1 MPCSDFAF
9 LEKRNFTVFQFCESL
24 TSNLQF
30 DKCIKNLKITLR
42 VKFQI
47 FEKYKKLKL
56 EVTLKP
62 EMKMVFPKTFSNQKN
77 KR

>member
-42 VKFQI
+42 VKFKN
-47 FEKYKKLKL
+47 FEKYKKFKL
-56 EVTLKP
+56 EITLKP
-62 EMKMVFPKTFSNQKN
+62 EMKMVFRKTFSNQKN